1 MLLDVAMERFEM
13 TVGEEWTDKRKAGR
27 RRCCLGGRLLG
38 REGHSFASE
47 ITMT

>member
-1 MLLDVAMERFEM
+1 M
-13 TVGEEWTDKRKAGR
+13 TVGEECEDERKAGR
-27 RRCCLGGRLLG
+27 RSCCLDGRLLG